1 MSTETLP
8 STSKKT
14 RILELNTSRALSK
27 LLRHKA
33 PERAVSYDKHGGV
46 AQTTLLSL
54 PEFNLPEINWD
65 FIEKIVSNCSK
76 KRFKIYTDSEGTLRI
91 CANQGH
97 SFSVE
102 PFATKITLSNIDELE
117 INKNTIVHG
126 SYHKSLA
133 SILKDGLSRMSRTH
147 IHFGIN
153 VPESEE
159 VISGMR
165 KSCEVMIFIDI
176 LLAIKD
182 GYEFILT
189 DNRVILTEGN
199 ESGYLPIKYITTIID
214 RKSGAKIYPRK

>member
-1 MSTETLP
+1 MGFY
-8 STSKKT
+8 
-14 RILELNTSRALSK
+14 R
-27 LLRHKA
+27 
-33 PERAVSYDKHGGV
+33 
-46 AQTTLLSL
+46 
-54 PEFNLPEINWD
+54 
-65 FIEKIVSNCSK
+65 KIVLNCSK
-76 KRFKIYTDSEGTLRI
+76 KRFKIYKDPSGTLRI

-102 PFATKITLSNIDELE
+102 PFAIKITPSNIEELK
-117 INKNTIVHG
+117 INKDTIVHG
-126 SYHKSLA
+126 SYNKSLYH
-133 SILKDGLSRMSRTH
+133 ILKDGLSRMSRTH

-199 ESGYLPIKYITTIID
+199 ESGYLPTKYITKIID
-214 RKSGAKIYPRK
+214 RKVVLKYTLVSKKYKR